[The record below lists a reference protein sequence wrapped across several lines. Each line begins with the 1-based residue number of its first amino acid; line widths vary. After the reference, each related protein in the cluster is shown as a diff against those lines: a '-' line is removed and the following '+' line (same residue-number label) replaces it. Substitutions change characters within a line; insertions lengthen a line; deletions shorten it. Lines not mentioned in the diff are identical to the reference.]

1 MLRLA
6 CCLGIERG
14 IEICAPVHDAGL
26 IMAPLDRLEAD
37 IETMRMA
44 MAEASR
50 VVLDGFECRT
60 DVTVVRYPDRYS
72 DPRGVVMWR
81 KVTNLLSLG

>member
-1 MLRLA
+1 
-6 CCLGIERG
+6 
-14 IEICAPVHDAGL
+14 
-26 IMAPLDRLEAD
+26 
-37 IETMRMA
+37 MA

-81 KVTNLLSLG
+81 KVTNLLSLVA